1 MKFYFSIGL
10 EYILTDVVSVI
21 KWRYDLPIVKL
32 VLQIFLADYFTNV
45 TIVMNRKDA
54 PPFVKFDV
62 QIEARR
68 PNYNRNKSM

>member
-10 EYILTDVVSVI
+10 GDILTDVVSVI

-45 TIVMNRKDA
+45 TIVMNRNDA
-54 PPFVKFDV
+54 PPFVKFDS
-62 QIEARR
+62 QIEA
-68 PNYNRNKSM
+68 